1 MKLKLFLFFLACFS
15 LNTNAQLLWKITGK
29 GLKTPSY
36 LMGTHHLA
44 PLSIMDSIKGMQ
56 TALNSTTQVIGELNM
71 SDIHKPANIQLLQ
84 QKMMID
90 CDTTLQTLLSPPDYD
105 MVNKFTKEYLNFELS
120 QVPKLKPAFIS
131 NNAVVIIYV
140 KHVGNF
146 NPQEQLDSY
155 FQKQGTEKGKKIEAL
170 ETLDFQLNILYNSSS
185 LQRQAQLLVC
195 GLSDIPQAINDLKRL
210 TEAYIAQ
217 NLNLMLKISEER
229 RGNSCDPSPREME
242 SMITAR
248 NKTWADKLP
257 SLIETEPSF
266 IAVGALHLPGE
277 KGLINLLR
285 AQGYQI
291 EAVW

>member
-1 MKLKLFLFFLACFS
+1 
-15 LNTNAQLLWKITGK
+15 
-29 GLKTPSY
+29 
-36 LMGTHHLA
+36 
-44 PLSIMDSIKGMQ
+44 MQ

-71 SDIHKPANIQLLQ
+71 SDIHKPGNIQLLQ
-84 QKMMID
+84 KKMMIE
-90 CDTTLQTLLSPPDYD
+90 CDTTLQTLLSPSDYD
-105 MVNKFTKEYLNFELS
+105 TVNKFTKEYLNFDLS
-120 QVPKLKPAFIS
+120 QMPKVKPAFIS
-131 NNAVVIIYV
+131 NNAVVVIYM
-140 KHVGNF
+140 KHIGNF

-195 GLSDIPQAINDLKRL
+195 ALNDLPQIIDSTKRL
-210 TEAYIAQ
+210 SVAYMTQ
-217 NLNLMLKISEER
+217 DLNLMQQIAEER

-248 NKTWADKLP
+248 NQTWAKKLP
-257 SLIETEPSF
+257 TLIETAPSF

-277 KGLINLLR
+277 EGLINLLR

>member
-29 GLKTPSY
+29 ELKAPSY

-71 SDIHKPANIQLLQ
+71 SDIHKPGNIQLLQ
-84 QKMMID
+84 KKMMIE
-90 CDTTLQTLLSPPDYD
+90 CDTTLQTLLSPSDYD
-105 MVNKFTKEYLNFELS
+105 TVNKFTKEYLNFDLS
-120 QVPKLKPAFIS
+120 QMPKVKPAFIS
-131 NNAVVIIYV
+131 NNAVVVIYM
-140 KHVGNF
+140 KHIGNF

-277 KGLINLLR
+277 EGLINLLR

>member
-44 PLSIMDSIKGMQ
+44 PLSIIDSIKGMQ

-84 QKMMID
+84 QKMMIE
-90 CDTTLQTLLSPPDYD
+90 CDTTLQTLLSPSDYD

-242 SMITAR
+242 SMSTAR

-277 KGLINLLR
+277 EGLINLLR

>member
-1 MKLKLFLFFLACFS
+1 MKLKLFFFFLACFS

-29 GLKTPSY
+29 GLKAPSY

-195 GLSDIPQAINDLKRL
+195 ALNDLPQIIDSTKRL
-210 TEAYIAQ
+210 SVAYMAQ
-217 NLNLMLKISEER
+217 DLNLMQQIAEER
-229 RGNSCDPSPREME
+229 QGNSCDPSAQEME

-248 NKTWADKLP
+248 NQTWAKKLP
-257 SLIETEPSF
+257 TLIETAPSF

-277 KGLINLLR
+277 EGLINLLR
-285 AQGYQI
+285 AQGYEI

>member
-29 GLKTPSY
+29 ELKAPSY

-71 SDIHKPANIQLLQ
+71 SDIHKPVNIQLLQ
-84 QKMMID
+84 QKMMIE
-90 CDTTLQTLLSPPDYD
+90 CDTTLQTLLSPSDYD
-105 MVNKFTKEYLNFELS
+105 TVNKFTKEYLNFDLS
-120 QVPKLKPAFIS
+120 QMPKVKPAFIS
-131 NNAVVIIYV
+131 NNAVVVIYM
-140 KHVGNF
+140 KHIGNF

-217 NLNLMLKISEER
+217 DLNLMLKISEER

-248 NKTWADKLP
+248 NQTWAKKLP
-257 SLIETEPSF
+257 TLIETAPSF

-277 KGLINLLR
+277 EGLINLLR

>member
-29 GLKTPSY
+29 GLKAPSY

-44 PLSIMDSIKGMQ
+44 PLSIIDSIKGMQ

-84 QKMMID
+84 QKMMIE
-90 CDTTLQTLLSPPDYD
+90 CDTTLQTLLSPSDYD
-105 MVNKFTKEYLNFELS
+105 TVNKFTKEYLNFDLS
-120 QVPKLKPAFIS
+120 QMPKVKPAFIS
-131 NNAVVIIYV
+131 NNAVVVIYM
-140 KHVGNF
+140 KHIGNF

-248 NKTWADKLP
+248 NQTWAKKLP
-257 SLIETEPSF
+257 TLIETAPSF

-277 KGLINLLR
+277 EGLINLLR

>member
-29 GLKTPSY
+29 GLKAPSY

-155 FQKQGTEKGKKIEAL
+155 FQKQGTEKGKKIETL

-277 KGLINLLR
+277 EGLINLLR

>member
-71 SDIHKPANIQLLQ
+71 SDIHKPGNIQLLQ
-84 QKMMID
+84 KKMMIE
-90 CDTTLQTLLSPPDYD
+90 CDTTLQTLLSPSDYD

-131 NNAVVIIYV
+131 NNAVVVIYV
-140 KHVGNF
+140 KHVDNF

-155 FQKQGTEKGKKIEAL
+155 FQKQGTEKGKKII
-170 ETLDFQLNILYNSSS
+170 DDNIH
-185 LQRQAQLLVC
+185 
-195 GLSDIPQAINDLKRL
+195 
-210 TEAYIAQ
+210 
-217 NLNLMLKISEER
+217 KIKEIFPILFRNVSEEEL
-229 RGNSCDPSPREME
+229 DLF
-242 SMITAR
+242 
-248 NKTWADKLP
+248 KT
-257 SLIETEPSF
+257 LIKKFKED
-266 IAVGALHLPGE
+266 
-277 KGLINLLR
+277 LIKD
-285 AQGYQI
+285 I
-291 EAVW
+291 DIKV

>member
-29 GLKTPSY
+29 ELKAPSY

-71 SDIHKPANIQLLQ
+71 SDIHKPGNIQLLQ
-84 QKMMID
+84 KKMMIE
-90 CDTTLQTLLSPPDYD
+90 CDTTLQTLLSPSDYD
-105 MVNKFTKEYLNFELS
+105 TVNKFTKEYLNFDLS
-120 QVPKLKPAFIS
+120 QMPKVKPAFIS
-131 NNAVVIIYV
+131 NNAIVVIYM
-140 KHVGNF
+140 KHIGNF

-217 NLNLMLKISEER
+217 DLNLMLKISEER
-229 RGNSCDPSPREME
+229 RGNSCDPSPREKE

-248 NKTWADKLP
+248 NQTWAKKLP
-257 SLIETEPSF
+257 TLIETAPSF

-277 KGLINLLR
+277 EGLINLLR

>member
-29 GLKTPSY
+29 ELKAPSY

-90 CDTTLQTLLSPPDYD
+90 CDTTLQTLLSPSDYD

-146 NPQEQLDSY
+146 NPQEQLECY
-155 FQKQGTEKGKKIEAL
+155 FQKQGTEKG
-170 ETLDFQLNILYNSSS
+170 
-185 LQRQAQLLVC
+185 
-195 GLSDIPQAINDLKRL
+195 
-210 TEAYIAQ
+210 
-217 NLNLMLKISEER
+217 
-229 RGNSCDPSPREME
+229 
-242 SMITAR
+242 
-248 NKTWADKLP
+248 
-257 SLIETEPSF
+257 
-266 IAVGALHLPGE
+266 
-277 KGLINLLR
+277 
-285 AQGYQI
+285 
-291 EAVW
+291 

>member
-29 GLKTPSY
+29 GLKAPSY

-56 TALNSTTQVIGELNM
+56 TALNSTTQVIGELKM

-277 KGLINLLR
+277 EGLINLLR

>member
-29 GLKTPSY
+29 ELKAPSY

-71 SDIHKPANIQLLQ
+71 SDIHKPGNIQLLQ
-84 QKMMID
+84 KKMMIE
-90 CDTTLQTLLSPPDYD
+90 CDTTLQTLLSPSDYD
-105 MVNKFTKEYLNFELS
+105 TVNKFTKEYLNFDLS
-120 QVPKLKPAFIS
+120 QMPKVKPAFIS
-131 NNAVVIIYV
+131 NNAVVVIYM
-140 KHVGNF
+140 KHIGNF

-217 NLNLMLKISEER
+217 DLNLMLKISEER
-229 RGNSCDPSPREME
+229 RGNSCDPSPQEME
-242 SMITAR
+242 SMMTAR
-248 NKTWADKLP
+248 NKTWAKKLP
-257 SLIETEPSF
+257 ALIETAPSF

-277 KGLINLLR
+277 EGLINLLR

>member
-29 GLKTPSY
+29 GLKAPSY

-71 SDIHKPANIQLLQ
+71 SDIHKPVNIQLLQ
-84 QKMMID
+84 QKMMIE
-90 CDTTLQTLLSPPDYD
+90 CDTTLQTLLSPSDYD
-105 MVNKFTKEYLNFELS
+105 TVNKFTKEYLNFDLS
-120 QVPKLKPAFIS
+120 QMPKVKPAFIS
-131 NNAVVIIYV
+131 NNAVVVIYM
-140 KHVGNF
+140 KHIGNF

-248 NKTWADKLP
+248 NQTWAKKLP
-257 SLIETEPSF
+257 TLIETAPSF

-277 KGLINLLR
+277 EGLINLLR

>member
-29 GLKTPSY
+29 ELKAPSY

-56 TALNSTTQVIGELNM
+56 TALNSTTQVIGELKM

-84 QKMMID
+84 QKMMIE
-90 CDTTLQTLLSPPDYD
+90 CDTTLQTLLSPSDYD
-105 MVNKFTKEYLNFELS
+105 TVNKFTKEYLNFDLS
-120 QVPKLKPAFIS
+120 QMPKVKPAFIS
-131 NNAVVIIYV
+131 NNAVVVIYM
-140 KHVGNF
+140 KHIGNF

-170 ETLDFQLNILYNSSS
+170 ETLDFQLNILYNNSS

-217 NLNLMLKISEER
+217 DLNLMLKISEER

-248 NKTWADKLP
+248 NQTWAKKLP
-257 SLIETEPSF
+257 TLIETAPSF

>member
-29 GLKTPSY
+29 ELKAPSY

-44 PLSIMDSIKGMQ
+44 PLSIIDSIKGMQ

-84 QKMMID
+84 QKMMIE
-90 CDTTLQTLLSPPDYD
+90 CDTTLQTLLSPSDYD
-105 MVNKFTKEYLNFELS
+105 TVNKFTKEYLNFDLS
-120 QVPKLKPAFIS
+120 QMPKVKPAFIS
-131 NNAVVIIYV
+131 NNAVVVIYM
-140 KHVGNF
+140 KHIGNF

-248 NKTWADKLP
+248 NQTWAKKLP
-257 SLIETEPSF
+257 TLIETAPSF

-277 KGLINLLR
+277 EGLINLLR

>member
-29 GLKTPSY
+29 GLKAPSY

-71 SDIHKPANIQLLQ
+71 SDIHKPGNIQLLQ
-84 QKMMID
+84 QKMMIE
-90 CDTTLQTLLSPPDYD
+90 CDTTLQTLLSPSDYD
-105 MVNKFTKEYLNFELS
+105 TVNKFTKEYLNFDLS
-120 QVPKLKPAFIS
+120 QMPKVKPAFIS
-131 NNAVVIIYV
+131 NNAVVVIYM
-140 KHVGNF
+140 KHIGNF

-195 GLSDIPQAINDLKRL
+195 GLSDIPQALNDLKRL

-248 NKTWADKLP
+248 NQTWAKKLP
-257 SLIETEPSF
+257 TLIETAPSF

-277 KGLINLLR
+277 EGLINLLR

>member
-29 GLKTPSY
+29 GLKAPSY

-44 PLSIMDSIKGMQ
+44 PLSIIDSIKGMQ
-56 TALNSTTQVIGELNM
+56 TALNSTTQVIGELKM

-84 QKMMID
+84 QKMMIE
-90 CDTTLQTLLSPPDYD
+90 CDTTLQTLLSPSDYD

-277 KGLINLLR
+277 EGLINLLR